1 MGVNSKELGCVSPS
15 WNSSF
20 EGILYWK
27 QKVDSRLKRGCIFSE
42 HWCRLKGNILI
53 LCRSPDRT
61 SNEVS
66 GVVLLERFTVSRTR
80 DEEISYS
87 FRLDFDSGDK
97 PLVFVARSEDEAEK
111 WCHHLNKAQLAPR
124 LRRFTLLRDEIRR
137 ITGSDP
143 LEAGFSSNS
152 VTPPTIVEEGS
163 LNDEGLEVMLKCLN
177 IGDMAHPNE
186 LPNTC
191 LFVSVSTSVKSNWTP
206 VGATEIIESALIG
219 ETITT
224 IKVLLDSSS
233 LLFPLRDD
241 CSPIPVKYEGLETT
255 FPSIVVQSRKQ
266 KPLDPTAAKVD
277 ANMLSLRSVCD
288 NLLSKRYKFQDSMGE
303 TMHII
308 EFMGESKLCYAFPI
322 EYLKTLIQSE
332 YLIYDSLSR
341 TGSSKP
347 IIESLRKERMISM
360 KQTLEQYEANLR
372 NLVDYTVISIQAL
385 QHIRID
391 LLFINYVFKKNCLI
405 CKKNFTD
412 AVGPLFKS
420 SNERANPRYDFVPT
434 NLHVNQIALTDVDG
448 QVVYNVSHEKN
459 NIKTVSSHNII
470 SVGAFSLA
478 SRRYKSG
485 GLFRMAF
492 DAMITPTRTYPPSEL
507 SYLNLSSESPVAS
520 ATCLLNT
527 KPIGK
532 AMDLLYRGTH
542 SIALLRSDLA
552 GLIQRLNAPGQAEPL
567 AQRLEK
573 TVSSI
578 QWIFSDKLL
587 SNLNVLPVVSCDFE
601 VIITLLT
608 QLSSVE
614 IMKSTNSQPSQPNDH
629 VIIINK
635 KKNESRENLID
646 SLDKAGQKFSITL
659 ERMWESAASVLW
671 DNVLSG
677 LSDLSNQQTLSVSK
691 ESSGNYSDLIAEAER
706 SAYPNMLPIN
716 DNVLT
721 AVSIIQDSFNYRH
734 HACVCQL
741 LTAVLTAL
749 SVHIPRWDR
758 KDWEQA
764 AVCGVLAQF
773 EGLLSCYGDEQGM
786 IEDWAWAID
795 YLLTYRVTLR
805 PSGNFSDSVIDTSG
819 RNSENT
825 DSNVPTSN
833 LSDTEEFHVDFKVTR
848 LNECELTVPWKSWVH
863 APSEIQAR
871 GRVRIRL
878 HPVSFVV
885 GINEL
890 QSVAE
895 TLDKTAVQNAV
906 NNHGLTSLRAYFNR
920 YTKHFGAPGRTVS
933 NQDVWDLL
941 TDITHHL
948 STPVRSKPV
957 EVLQLASEITQAF
970 HGLRITT
977 CKSAKDRTAMSVT
990 LEQIQWLK
998 SEGMHE
1004 SCFTKALQCIRSTG
1018 LRLDNVMKNTGK
1030 RKYAFNRLQLLSF
1043 PRLYKPPMG
1052 TYSTNVS
1059 S

>member
-1 MGVNSKELGCVSPS
+1 MRVNSKELGCVSPS

-191 LFVSVSTSVKSNWTP
+191 LFVSVSTSLKSNWTP
-206 VGATEIIESALIG
+206 VGATEIIECSRNPIFSKTIFLRHDLIDENNSIRFSLFDIKDVKSSVSALIG

-224 IKVLLDSSS
+224 IKVLLDNSS

-347 IIESLRKERMISM
+347 VIESLRKERMISM

-372 NLVDYTVISIQAL
+372 NLVDYT
-385 QHIRID
+385 
-391 LLFINYVFKKNCLI
+391 
-405 CKKNFTD
+405 
-412 AVGPLFKS
+412 GPLFKS

-448 QVVYNVSHEKN
+448 QV
-459 NIKTVSSHNII
+459 VSSHNII

-614 IMKSTNSQPSQPNDH
+614 IMKSTYSQPSQPNDH

>member
-1 MGVNSKELGCVSPS
+1 M
-15 WNSSF
+15 
-20 EGILYWK
+20 
-27 QKVDSRLKRGCIFSE
+27 R
-42 HWCRLKGNILI
+42 
-53 LCRSPDRT
+53 RS
-61 SNEVS
+61 
-66 GVVLLERFTVSRTR
+66 
-80 DEEISYS
+80 
-87 FRLDFDSGDK
+87 DFDSGDK

-191 LFVSVSTSVKSNWTP
+191 LFVSISTSLKSNWTP
-206 VGATEIIESALIG
+206 VGATEIIECSRNPIFSKTIFLRHDLIDKNNSIRFSLFDIKDVKSSVSALIG

-341 TGSSKP
+341 TGS
-347 IIESLRKERMISM
+347 L
-360 KQTLEQYEANLR
+360 
-372 NLVDYTVISIQAL
+372 D
-385 QHIRID
+385 ID
-391 LLFINYVFKKNCLI
+391 KSDFCS
-405 CKKNFTD
+405 C
-412 AVGPLFKS
+412 PLFKS

-448 QVVYNVSHEKN
+448 QL
-459 NIKTVSSHNII
+459 VSSHNII

-492 DAMITPTRTYPPSEL
+492 DTMITPTRTYPPSEL

-567 AQRLEK
+567 AQRLQK

-646 SLDKAGQKFSITL
+646 SLDKAGQKLSVTL
-659 ERMWESAASVLW
+659 ERIWESAASVLW
-671 DNVLSG
+671 DHVLSG
-677 LSDLSNQQTLSVSK
+677 LADLSNQQTLSVSK
-691 ESSGNYSDLIAEAER
+691 EGSGNYSDLIAEAER

-805 PSGNFSDSVIDTSG
+805 PSGNFSESVIDTSG
-819 RNSENT
+819 RNSEDT

-833 LSDTEEFHVDFKVTR
+833 RSDTEEFHVDFKVTR
-848 LNECELTVPWKSWVH
+848 LNECEV
-863 APSEIQAR
+863 
-871 GRVRIRL
+871 
-878 HPVSFVV
+878 F
-885 GINEL
+885 
-890 QSVAE
+890 
-895 TLDKTAVQNAV
+895 
-906 NNHGLTSLRAYFNR
+906 
-920 YTKHFGAPGRTVS
+920 
-933 NQDVWDLL
+933 
-941 TDITHHL
+941 
-948 STPVRSKPV
+948 
-957 EVLQLASEITQAF
+957 
-970 HGLRITT
+970 
-977 CKSAKDRTAMSVT
+977 
-990 LEQIQWLK
+990 
-998 SEGMHE
+998 
-1004 SCFTKALQCIRSTG
+1004 
-1018 LRLDNVMKNTGK
+1018 
-1030 RKYAFNRLQLLSF
+1030 
-1043 PRLYKPPMG
+1043 
-1052 TYSTNVS
+1052 
-1059 S
+1059 

>member
-1 MGVNSKELGCVSPS
+1 MRVNSKELGCVSPS

-27 QKVDSRLKRGCIFSE
+27 QKVDSRSKRGCVFSE
-42 HWCRLKGNILI
+42 HWCRLKGNILL

-61 SNEVS
+61 SNEIS
-66 GVVLLERFTVSRTR
+66 GVVLLEHFTVSRTR

-124 LRRFTLLRDEIRR
+124 LRRFILLRDEIRR

-143 LEAGFSSNS
+143 LEAGVSGSS
-152 VTPPTIVEEGS
+152 VTTPTIVEEGS
-163 LNDEGLEVMLKCLN
+163 LNDEGLEIILKCLN

-191 LFVSVSTSVKSNWTP
+191 LFVSVSTSLKNNWTP
-206 VGATEIIESALIG
+206 VGATEIIESSRNPVFSKTIFLRHDLIDENNSIRFSLFDIKDVKSNVSALIG

-224 IKVLLDSSS
+224 LKKLLDSSS
-233 LLFPLRDD
+233 LLLPLRDD
-241 CSPIPVKYEGLETT
+241 CSKISVKYEGLETT
-255 FPSIVVQSRKQ
+255 IPSIIVHSRKQ
-266 KPLDPTAAKVD
+266 KPLDFTAAKVD

-288 NLLSKRYKFQDSMGE
+288 NLLSKRYKFQDSIGE

-347 IIESLRKERMISM
+347 VIESLRKERMISM
-360 KQTLEQYEANLR
+360 KQTLERYEANLR
-372 NLVDYTVISIQAL
+372 NLVDYS
-385 QHIRID
+385 
-391 LLFINYVFKKNCLI
+391 
-405 CKKNFTD
+405 
-412 AVGPLFKS
+412 GPLFKS
-420 SNERANPRYDFVPT
+420 SSERANPRYDFVPT

-448 QVVYNVSHEKN
+448 QL
-459 NIKTVSSHNII
+459 VSSHNII

-492 DAMITPTRTYPPSEL
+492 DTMITPTRTYPPSEL
-507 SYLNLSSESPVAS
+507 SYLNISSESPVAS

-532 AMDLLYRGTH
+532 SMDLLYRGTH

-552 GLIQRLNAPGQAEPL
+552 GLIQRLSAPGQAEPL
-567 AQRLEK
+567 AERMQK

-587 SNLNVLPVVSCDFE
+587 SNLNVLPIVSCDFE

-608 QLSSVE
+608 QLSSIE
-614 IMKSTNSQPSQPNDH
+614 ITKSTNSQLSQSSDR

-635 KKNESRENLID
+635 KKNESRESLID
-646 SLDKAGQKFSITL
+646 SLDKAGQKLSITL
-659 ERMWESAASVLW
+659 ERIWESVASVLW
-671 DNVLSG
+671 DHVLSG
-677 LSDLSNQQTLSVSK
+677 LADLSNQQSLSVSK
-691 ESSGNYSDLIAEAER
+691 EGGGNYSDLIAEAER

-741 LTAVLTAL
+741 LTSVLTAL
-749 SVHIPRWDR
+749 SVQIPLWDR

-805 PSGNFSDSVIDTSG
+805 PYGNFSDSVTDTNE
-819 RNSENT
+819 RNSEDT

-833 LSDTEEFHVDFKVTR
+833 RCDAEEFHLGFKVTR
-848 LNECELTVPWKSWVH
+848 LNECELSVPWKSWVH

-948 STPVRSKPV
+948 NTPVRSKPV

-990 LEQIQWLK
+990 LEQVQWLK

-1043 PRLYKPPMG
+1043 PRLYRPPMG

>member
-1 MGVNSKELGCVSPS
+1 MKVNSKELGYVSPS
-15 WNSSF
+15 WDSSF

-27 QKVDSRLKRGCIFSE
+27 QKVDSRSKRSCVFSE
-42 HWCRLKGNILI
+42 HWCRIKGNIFV
-53 LCRSPDRT
+53 LCRSSDRT
-61 SNEVS
+61 SNEIS

-80 DEEISYS
+80 DEEISYA

-97 PLVFVARSEDEAEK
+97 PLIFTARSENEVEK
-111 WCHHLNKAQLAPR
+111 WCYHFNKAQLAPK

-143 LEAGFSSNS
+143 LEAGFSSS
-152 VTPPTIVEEGS
+152 SGTPATIIDEGS
-163 LNDEGLEVMLKCLN
+163 LNDEGLEIMLKCVN
-177 IGDMAHPNE
+177 IGDMVRPNE

-191 LFVSVSTSVKSNWTP
+191 LFVSVSTSLKNNWTP
-206 VGATEIIESALIG
+206 VGSTEIIERSRNPVFSKTIFLHRNLLNEDNFIRFSLFDIKDMKSNVSALLG
-219 ETITT
+219 ETSIT
-224 IKVLLDSSS
+224 IKQLLRGSS
-233 LLFPLRDD
+233 LLLPVCDGY
-241 CSPIPVKYEGLETT
+241 STVPVKYEGLETV
-255 FPSIVVQSRKQ
+255 PSIIVRSRKQ
-266 KPLDPTAAKVD
+266 KSLDSTTAKID
-277 ANMLSLRSVCD
+277 ANLLSLRSVCD
-288 NLLSKRYKFQDSMGE
+288 NLLSKRYQFQDSLGE

-308 EFMGESKLCYAFPI
+308 EFMGESRLCYAFPI
-322 EYLKTLIQSE
+322 EYLKTLIKSE
-332 YLIYDSLSR
+332 YLLYDSLSR
-341 TGSSKP
+341 AGSSKP
-347 IIESLRKERMISM
+347 LIESLRKERLISM
-360 KQTLEQYEANLR
+360 KQTLERYEVSLR
-372 NLVDYTVISIQAL
+372 NLVDYS
-385 QHIRID
+385 
-391 LLFINYVFKKNCLI
+391 
-405 CKKNFTD
+405 
-412 AVGPLFKS
+412 GPLFKP

-434 NLHVNQIALTDVDG
+434 NLHVNQIALTDIDG
-448 QVVYNVSHEKN
+448 QL
-459 NIKTVSSHNII
+459 VSSHNII

-478 SRRYKSG
+478 SGRYKSG
-485 GLFRMAF
+485 GLFRLAF
-492 DAMITPTRTYPPSEL
+492 DTMTTPTLTYPPSEL
-507 SYLNLSSESPVAS
+507 SYLNISSESPVAA

-542 SIALLRSDLA
+542 SIAVLRSDLE

-567 AQRLEK
+567 AHRMQK
-573 TVSSI
+573 AISSI

-587 SNLNVLPVVSCDFE
+587 SKLNVLPVVSCDFE
-601 VIITLLT
+601 VIIGLLS
-608 QLSSVE
+608 QLSSIE
-614 IMKSTNSQPSQPNDH
+614 IMKSTSSQHVQTSDH
-629 VIIINK
+629 VIVVNK
-635 KKNESRENLID
+635 KKNESRENLIN
-646 SLDKAGQKFSITL
+646 SLDKAGQKLSSTL
-659 ERMWESAASVLW
+659 ERIWDSVTSVLW
-671 DNVLSG
+671 DLVLSG
-677 LSDLSNQQTLSVSK
+677 LADLLNQQNLSVNK
-691 ESSGNYSDLIAEAER
+691 EGNGNYSDLISEAER
-706 SAYPNMLPIN
+706 IAYPNMLPIN
-716 DNVLT
+716 DNMLT
-721 AVSIIQDSFNYRH
+721 AVSVIQDSFSYRH

-749 SVHIPRWDR
+749 SMHIPRWDR

-764 AVCGVLAQF
+764 AVCGVLAHF

-805 PSGNFSDSVIDTSG
+805 PSSNFSDSMIDMNG
-819 RNSENT
+819 RNSENSG
-825 DSNVPTSN
+825 SNTSA
-833 LSDTEEFHVDFKVTR
+833 SSYGASEKFHPDFKVTR
-848 LNECELTVPWKSWVH
+848 LNECELSVPWRSWVH

-895 TLDKTAVQNAV
+895 TFDKTGVQIAV

-933 NQDVWDLL
+933 NQDVCDLL
-941 TDITHHL
+941 TDITHRL
-948 STPVRSKPV
+948 NPPVHSKPV
-957 EVLQLASEITQAF
+957 EVLQWASEITQAF

-998 SEGMHE
+998 SEGMHRD
-1004 SCFTKALQCIRSTG
+1004 CFYKALHCIRSTG

-1030 RKYAFNRLQLLSF
+1030 RKYAFNRLQLFSF
-1043 PRLYKPPMG
+1043 PRLYRPPMG